1 MCIKKKITP
10 SESQS
15 INERDILMIFNITK
29 SVVLWDGFNIGAI
42 LKFVVVQLLSCV
54 WFFVTP
60 WTAAHQASLSFNI
73 SQSLLKLIV
82 HWVSDAIQLSY
93 NLGK

>member
-1 MCIKKKITP
+1 MCIKTRITY

-15 INERDILMIFNITK
+15 VNERDVLMIFNITK
-29 SVVLWDGFNIGAI
+29 SVVLWDGFNTGAI

-54 WFFVTP
+54 WLFVTP

-73 SQSLLKLIV
+73 LPSFLRLIV